1 MSIRGK
7 IKKLQDNLT
16 LYKAYTNHSTK
27 LRRAETKRKK
37 EFNVETWERDLK
49 HNKFKKKKNN
59 NKKAE
64 KYYTSER
71 TNEKHR
77 SPINEEEI
85 GKEFRI
91 MIVKIIKTL
100 KTKWRKCKKHLTE
113 T

>member
-7 IKKLQDNLT
+7 IKKPQDNLT

-49 HNKFKKKKNN
+49 HNKLKKKK
-59 NKKAE
+59 KTEKAE
-64 KYYTSER
+64 KYYTSEG
-71 TNEKHR
+71 TNKKHR
-77 SPINEEEI
+77 SPISEEEI